1 MEHLTAEQIAG
12 LTGDKDGLAN
22 IRAINRLYRNQDE
35 SRLFPIN
42 GKFNATERAI
52 KRVRTLSRHN
62 GAIEGLEYCY
72 AIDWEISEI
81 VNDERN
87 W

>member
-1 MEHLTAEQIAG
+1 MEHLTAEQIAE
-12 LTGDKDGLAN
+12 LTDEKDDLAN

-35 SRLFPIN
+35 SHLWPIS

-52 KRVRTLSRHN
+52 RRVRTLARHN
-62 GAIEGLEYCY
+62 GAIAGLEYAY
-72 AIDWEISEI
+72 AVDWEISEI